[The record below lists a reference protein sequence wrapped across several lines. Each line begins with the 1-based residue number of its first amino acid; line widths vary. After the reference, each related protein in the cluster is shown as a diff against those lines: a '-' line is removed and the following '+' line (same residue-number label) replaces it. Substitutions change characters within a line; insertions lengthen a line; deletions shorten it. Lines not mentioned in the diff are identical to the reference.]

1 MGITTRPISKED
13 VMKIPVLERAKLLAD
28 TYAILSTRTRDED
41 DKDRYYVFSATLL
54 ELLEVFN
61 DDGK

>member
-1 MGITTRPISKED
+1 MTSRAE
-13 VMKIPVLERAKLLAD
+13 VMAIPVMERAKVLAD
-28 TYAILSTRTRDED
+28 TYAILSARSKNVD

-54 ELLEVFN
+54 ELLGRFD